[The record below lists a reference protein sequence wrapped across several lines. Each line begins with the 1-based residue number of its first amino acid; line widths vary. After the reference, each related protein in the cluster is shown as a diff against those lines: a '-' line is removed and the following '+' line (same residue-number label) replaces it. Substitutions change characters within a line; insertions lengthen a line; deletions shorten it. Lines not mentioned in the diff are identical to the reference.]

1 MSRTAYYYQA
11 KRSDDQAL
19 IDALLALIEKH
30 PRWGFPKCCKRL
42 RRLGYHWNH
51 KRIYRVYT
59 MLRLNLRRKSK
70 RRIPSRHPLPLAV
83 PEQAN
88 ICWSMDFMSDTLAH
102 GHRYRTFNV
111 LDDFNREVLGIDI
124 NSGIRA
130 ERVTQYLDQIA
141 AWRGYPERI
150 RVDNG
155 AEFTS
160 GEFTSW
166 AEAKNILIDYIKPGS
181 PYQNGFIERFNR
193 TYREDVLDMYL
204 FSNLDQVR
212 QETDRWMQL
221 YNRERPHDGLND
233 MTPIEYLDVA

>member
-1 MSRTAYYYQA
+1 
-11 KRSDDQAL
+11 
-19 IDALLALIEKH
+19 
-30 PRWGFPKCCKRL
+30 
-42 RRLGYHWNH
+42 
-51 KRIYRVYT
+51 

-88 ICWSMDFMSDTLAH
+88 VCWSMDFMSDTLAH

-155 AEFTS
+155 LRFKS
-160 GEFTSW
+160 S
-166 AEAKNILIDYIKPGS
+166 ILEQKS
-181 PYQNGFIERFNR
+181 
-193 TYREDVLDMYL
+193 VL
-204 FSNLDQVR
+204 
-212 QETDRWMQL
+212 
-221 YNRERPHDGLND
+221 
-233 MTPIEYLDVA
+233 